1 MYMKRDTEDMK
12 LWLFDLAH
20 GNMPD
25 DAVVKGFIRHYVLN
39 GLTIGNVQQ
48 DIIFHTPYTDENC
61 RRAMESLRRALAEYA
76 DGEETRT
83 LREVQSIVDAVRA
96 GQQVQIAY
104 YDPEEDDDP
113 YVHKAC
119 W

>member
-1 MYMKRDTEDMK
+1 MENAGIKT
-12 LWLFDLAH
+12 WLFALVDEKLS
-20 GNMPD
+20 D
-25 DAVVKGFIRHYVLN
+25 DQMVKGFIKYYALN
-39 GLTIGNVQQ
+39 GLVIGNVQQ
-48 DIIFHTPYTDENC
+48 DIIFKTVIGQWRYQGPMAE
-61 RRAMESLRRALAEYA
+61 LQRALAEYA

-104 YDPEEDDDP
+104 YDPEEDDNP

>member
-1 MYMKRDTEDMK
+1 MKRDTEDMK
-12 LWLFDLAH
+12 LWLFDLTH

-48 DIIFHTPYTDENC
+48 DIIFHSMSGVHNC
-61 RRAMESLRRALAEYA
+61 RRAMESLRRSLAEYA
-76 DGEETRT
+76 DGAETRT

-96 GQQVQIAY
+96 GQQVQVGY

>member
-1 MYMKRDTEDMK
+1 MRRDTEDMK

-25 DAVVKGFIRHYVLN
+25 DSIVKGFIRHYVLN

-48 DIIFHTPYTDENC
+48 DIIFHTKYGEHNC
-61 RRAMESLRRALAEYA
+61 RRAMESLRRALAEFTE
-76 DGEETRT
+76 GEETRT
-83 LREVQSIVDAVRA
+83 LREVQSIVDAIRA
-96 GQQVQIAY
+96 GHQVQVEY
-104 YDPEEDDDP
+104 YDPEEDDNP